1 MTLFGASLSFE
12 LSAWWILGCAA
23 LGVGIALLMYFR
35 NSFIKSPTTRQ
46 QTVFRALGVVR
57 WTVITLLALLL
68 LAPLFRSQ
76 FTEERKPVVVVLQD
90 NSQSV
95 TYGFGAGDSAAY
107 VQALAKLQEKLGDK
121 FDVKSYGF
129 SQELLEN
136 LNPDFKG
143 EITDLSRAL
152 GDVYNLY
159 GNQTVGG
166 IILAT
171 DGIYNQGSNPY
182 YIAQNYP
189 SIPVYSV
196 ALGDTTPQ
204 RDLKI
209 DRVLYNDL
217 VYLNDRFKVSIEMLS
232 QNLVPANTTLE
243 VVNMGNRNNPV
254 VVESKSVS
262 FTNSGEVVGADFILD
277 AKSAGLQHY
286 RVRLKPVSGEFTEAN
301 NYKDLFVEVL
311 DSRQKILILANSP
324 HPDVAA
330 IRQAIETNKN
340 YEVDVKFVQNMTGV
354 ILKDYNLVI
363 MHQLPSAKYG
373 AQSIVD
379 EAKKNGVALWYI
391 LGSQSALQM
400 FNGLQGA
407 VQISG
412 NGQSLNEAIGSL
424 DANFSLFTTSD
435 QFKAQLPKLP
445 PLYVPFGQFKTSP
458 SSRVMLRQRI
468 GTVTTEYPLLV
479 FEENS
484 GNKTAV
490 LLGEGIWRWKLYDY
504 RLNSSHESFNELVGK
519 TIQYLAV
526 KQDKR
531 QFRVKPT
538 KNIFL
543 ETESVDFTGE
553 LYNASYEL
561 VNDPE
566 VSVTIT
572 DGSGKEFPF
581 QMNKTSK
588 AYDLRAG
595 TFPEGNYTYV
605 ARTNYN
611 KQQLTQ
617 EGKFTI
623 SPLELES
630 SNTVADHKLLYQI
643 SDNSGGKLYAPTQ
656 LDKLAD
662 DILAGNQAKPVLYS
676 TYKTL
681 PFINLKWIF
690 AILMTLF
697 AVEWFIRKYM
707 GGY

>member
-1 MTLFGASLSFE
+1 MTIFLATLSFE
-12 LSAWWILGCAA
+12 LSAWWILGCVA
-23 LGVGIALLMYFR
+23 LGVVMALLLYFR
-35 NSFIKSPTTRQ
+35 NSFIKSPSERQ
-46 QTVFRALGVVR
+46 KQVFRALGVIR
-57 WTVITLLALLL
+57 WAVITLLAILL

-95 TYGFGAGDSAAY
+95 TYGFGEGDSAKY
-107 VQALAKLQEKLGDK
+107 VQDLAALQAKLGDK

-143 EITDLSRAL
+143 EITDLSRAM

-182 YIAQNYP
+182 YISQNYP
-189 SIPVYSV
+189 AIPVYTV

-209 DRVLYNDL
+209 DRVLFNDL
-217 VYLNDRFKVSIEMLS
+217 VYLNDRFKVTVEMLS
-232 QNLVPANTTLE
+232 QNLVPANTTVE
-243 VVNMGNRNNPV
+243 VLNMSNRSNPTKV
-254 VVESKSVS
+254 DGKDVQ
-262 FTNSGEVVGADFILD
+262 FTATGALVTADFVIE
-277 AKSAGLQHY
+277 ANKAGLQHY
-286 RVRLKPVSGEFTEAN
+286 RVRLKPVAGEFTEAN
-301 NYKDLFVEVL
+301 NYKDIFVEVL
-311 DSRQKILILANSP
+311 DSRQKILVLANSP

-330 IRQAIETNKN
+330 IREAIETNKN
-340 YEVDVKFVQNMTGV
+340 YEVDVKFVQNMNGV
-354 ILKDYNLVI
+354 TLKEYNLIVL
-363 MHQLPSAKYG
+363 HQLPSAKYG
-373 AQSIVD
+373 AQSVID
-379 EAKKNGVALWYI
+379 EAKKNNIALWYV
-391 LGSQSALQM
+391 LGSQSSLQL
-400 FNGLQGA
+400 FNSLQST

-412 NGQSLNEAIGSL
+412 NGQSLNETTGSL
-424 DANFSLFTTSD
+424 DANFSLFTTTE
-435 QFKAQLPKLP
+435 QFKQQLPKLP
-445 PLYVPFGQFKTSP
+445 PLFVPFGQFKTSP
-458 SSRVMLRQRI
+458 SGRVLMRQRI
-468 GTVTTEYPLLV
+468 GSVSTEYPLMV

-504 RLNSSHESFNELVGK
+504 RLNSSHEAFNELVGK
-519 TIQYLAV
+519 TVQYLAV

-531 QFRVKPT
+531 QFRVKPL

-572 DGSGKEFPF
+572 DESGKEFPF
-581 QMNKTSK
+581 QMNKTSN

-605 ARTNYN
+605 ARTSYN
-611 KQQLTQ
+611 GQQLTQ

-623 SPLELES
+623 SPLEMEA

-643 SDNSGGKLYAPTQ
+643 SDNSGGQLYAPTQ
-656 LDKLAD
+656 LDQLAD
-662 DILAGNQAKPVLYS
+662 DILAGNQSKPVLYS

-690 AILMTLF
+690 AILITLF
-697 AVEWFIRKYM
+697 AVEWFTRKYM

>member
-1 MTLFGASLSFE
+1 MTLFLASLSFE
-12 LSAWWILGCAA
+12 HSAWWILGCVA
-23 LGVGIALLMYFR
+23 LGVAMAVLLYFR
-35 NSFIKSPTTRQ
+35 NNFIKSPSTRQ
-46 QTVFRALGVVR
+46 QQIFRAMGVVR

-95 TYGFGAGDSAAY
+95 MYGFGEGDSAKY
-107 VQALAKLQEKLGDK
+107 TQDLAALQEKLGDK

-136 LNPDFKG
+136 LQPDFKG

-171 DGIYNQGSNPY
+171 DGIYNQGSNPF
-182 YIAQNYP
+182 YISQNYP
-189 SIPVYSV
+189 SIPVYTV

-209 DRVLYNDL
+209 DRVLFNDL
-217 VYLNDRFKVSIEMLS
+217 VYLNDRFKISVEMLS

-243 VVNMGNRNNPV
+243 VLNMGNRSNPT
-254 VVESKSVS
+254 VVESKPVI
-262 FTNSGEVVGADFILD
+262 FNNSGELVIADFVLD
-277 AKSAGLQHY
+277 ANRAGLLHY

-301 NYKDLFVEVL
+301 NYRDIFVEVL

-330 IRQAIETNKN
+330 IRTAAEHNKN
-340 YEVDVKFVQNMTGV
+340 YEVDVKFVQNTSG
-354 ILKDYNLVI
+354 ITLKDYNLI
-363 MHQLPSAKYG
+363 ILHQLPSAKYG
-373 AQSIVD
+373 SQSIID
-379 EAKKNGVALWYI
+379 EAKKKGIALWYI
-391 LGSQSALQM
+391 LGSQSSLQL
-400 FNGLQGA
+400 FNSLQGA

-412 NGQSLNEAIGSL
+412 SGQNLNEAMSSL
-424 DANFSLFTTSD
+424 DANFSLFTTSE
-435 QFKAQLPKLP
+435 QFKQQLPKLP
-445 PLYVPFGQFKTSP
+445 PLFVPFGQFKTSP
-458 SSRVMLRQRI
+458 SSRVLMRQRI
-468 GTVTTEYPLLV
+468 GSVSTEYPLMV

-504 RLNSSHESFNELVGK
+504 RLNNSHESFNELVGK
-519 TIQYLAV
+519 TVQYLAV

-561 VNDPE
+561 VNEPE
-566 VSVTIT
+566 VSVVIT
-572 DGSGKEFPF
+572 DESGKEFPF
-581 QMNKTSK
+581 QMNKTSN
-588 AYDLRAG
+588 AYDLRTG

-611 KQQLTQ
+611 NQQLTQ

-623 SPLELES
+623 SPLELEA

-643 SDNSGGKLYAPTQ
+643 SENSGGQLYAPTQ
-656 LDKLAD
+656 LNELAD
-662 DILAGNQAKPVLYS
+662 NILAGNQSKPVLYS

-690 AILMTLF
+690 AILISLF
-697 AVEWFIRKYM
+697 AVEWFTRKYM

>member
-1 MTLFGASLSFE
+1 MTLLAASLSFE
-12 LSAWWILGCAA
+12 LSTWWVLGCIA
-23 LGVGIALLMYFR
+23 LGAGVAGILYFR
-35 NSFIKSPTTRQ
+35 NSFIKSPSSRQ
-46 QTVFRALGVVR
+46 QLVFRALAVVR
-57 WTVITLLALLL
+57 FTVITLLALLL
-68 LAPLFRSQ
+68 LAPLFRSE
-76 FTEERKPVVVVLQD
+76 FTETRKPVVVVLQD

-95 TYGFGAGDSAAY
+95 TYGFGAGDSAKY
-107 VQALAKLQEKLGDK
+107 VDDLAKLQAKLGDK

-171 DGIYNQGSNPY
+171 DGIYNQGSNPF

-217 VYLNDRFKVSIEMLS
+217 VYLNDRFKISVEMVS
-232 QNLVPANTTLE
+232 QNLTPANTKVEVLNMSNRGNPTKLE
-243 VVNMGNRNNPV
+243 DRAVTFAN
-254 VVESKSVS
+254 
-262 FTNSGEVVGADFILD
+262 TGEVVTADFVLD
-277 AKSAGLQHY
+277 AKTAGLQHY
-286 RVRLKPVSGEFTEAN
+286 RVRLVPVAGEFTEAN
-301 NYKDLFVEVL
+301 NYRDIFVDVL
-311 DSRQKILILANSP
+311 DSRQRILILANSP
-324 HPDVAA
+324 HPDIAA
-330 IRQAIETNKN
+330 LREAAESNKN
-340 YEVDVKFVQNMTGV
+340 YEVEVKFVQNMTGIAV
-354 ILKDYNLVI
+354 KDYNLI
-363 MHQLPSAKYG
+363 ILHQLPSAKFG
-373 AQSIVD
+373 SQSVID
-379 EAKKNGVALWYI
+379 EAKKNGIALWYI
-391 LGSQSALQM
+391 LGSQSSLEL
-400 FNGLQGA
+400 FNGMQGA

-412 NGQSLNEAIGSL
+412 KGQSLNEAMGSL
-424 DANFSLFTTSD
+424 NPDFSLFTTSE
-435 QFKAQLPKLP
+435 QFKQQLPKLP
-445 PLYVPFGQFKTSP
+445 PLFVPFGQFKTSP
-458 SSRVMLRQRI
+458 SSRVLMRQRI
-468 GTVTTEYPLLV
+468 GSVSTEYPLLV

-490 LLGEGIWRWKLYDY
+490 LVGEGIWRWKLYDY
-504 RLNSSHESFNELVGK
+504 RLNSSHEAFNELVGK

-531 QFRVKPT
+531 QFRVKPL

-561 VNDPE
+561 VNEPE

-572 DGSGKEFPF
+572 DESGKEFPF

-595 TFPEGNYTYV
+595 TFPEGNYTYAAV
-605 ARTNYN
+605 TNYN
-611 KQQLTQ
+611 GKQLTQ
-617 EGKFTI
+617 DGRFTI

-630 SNTVADHKLLYQI
+630 SNTVADHKLLFQI
-643 SDNSGGKLYAPTQ
+643 SDNSGGQLYAPTQ

-662 DILAGNQAKPVLYS
+662 DILAGNQSKPVLYS
-676 TYKTL
+676 TFKTL

-690 AILMTLF
+690 AILITLF
-697 AVEWFIRKYM
+697 AVEWFVRKYM

>member
-1 MTLFGASLSFE
+1 MTLLAASLSFE
-12 LSAWWILGCAA
+12 LSTWWILGCIA
-23 LGVGIALLMYFR
+23 LGAGMAVLLYFR
-35 NSFIKSPTTRQ
+35 NSFIKSPSEKQ
-46 QTVFRALGVVR
+46 KLVFKALGVVR
-57 WTVITLLALLL
+57 FTVITLLALLL
-68 LAPLFRSQ
+68 LAPLFRSE
-76 FTEERKPVVVVLQD
+76 FTETRKPVVVVLQD

-95 TYGFGAGDSAAY
+95 TYGFAEGDSAKY
-107 VQALAKLQEKLGDK
+107 VQDLAALQEKLGDK

-129 SQELLEN
+129 SQELMEN
-136 LNPDFKG
+136 LEPNFKG

-152 GDVYNLY
+152 GDIYNLY

-166 IILAT
+166 IVLAT
-171 DGIYNQGSNPY
+171 DGIYNQGSNPF

-217 VYLNDRFKVSIEMLS
+217 VYLNDRFKITVEMVS
-232 QNLVPANTTLE
+232 QNLTPANTVVE
-243 VVNMGNRNNPV
+243 VLNMSNRSNPV
-254 VVESKSVS
+254 KVDGADVS
-262 FTNSGEVVGADFILD
+262 FKNTGELVMADFVLD
-277 AKSAGLQHY
+277 AKSAGQQHY
-286 RVRLKPVSGEFTEAN
+286 RVRLKPVAGEFTEAN
-301 NYKDLFVEVL
+301 NYKDIFVDVL
-311 DSRQKILILANSP
+311 DSRQRILVLANSP

-330 IRQAIETNKN
+330 LREAIETNKN

-354 ILKDYNLVI
+354 TLKDYNLI
-363 MHQLPSAKYG
+363 ILHQLPSAKYG
-373 AQSIVD
+373 SQSVID
-379 EAKKNGVALWYI
+379 EAKKNGIALWYI
-391 LGSQSALQM
+391 LGSQSSLDL
-400 FNGLQGA
+400 FNNMQSA

-412 NGQSLNEAIGSL
+412 KGQSLNEAMGSL
-424 DANFSLFTTSD
+424 NPDFSLFTTTE
-435 QFKAQLPKLP
+435 QFKQQLPKLP

-458 SSRVMLRQRI
+458 SSRVLMRQRI
-468 GTVTTEYPLLV
+468 GSVSTEYPLLV
-479 FEENS
+479 FEESS

-490 LLGEGIWRWKLYDY
+490 LLGEGIWRWKLYDF
-504 RLNSSHESFNELVGK
+504 RLSNSHEAFNELVGK

-531 QFRVKPT
+531 QFRVKPL

-561 VNDPE
+561 VNEPE

-572 DGSGKEFPF
+572 DESGKEFPF
-581 QMNKTSK
+581 QMSKTSK

-595 TFPEGNYTYV
+595 TFPEGNYTFV
-605 ARTNYN
+605 ARTSYN
-611 KQQLTQ
+611 GQQLTQ

-630 SNTVADHKLLYQI
+630 SNTVADHKLLFQM
-643 SDNSGGKLYAPTQ
+643 SDNSGGQLYAPTQ

-662 DILAGNQAKPVLYS
+662 DILAGNQSKPVLYS
-676 TYKTL
+676 TFKTL

-690 AILMTLF
+690 AILISLF
-697 AVEWFIRKYM
+697 AVEWFVRKYM